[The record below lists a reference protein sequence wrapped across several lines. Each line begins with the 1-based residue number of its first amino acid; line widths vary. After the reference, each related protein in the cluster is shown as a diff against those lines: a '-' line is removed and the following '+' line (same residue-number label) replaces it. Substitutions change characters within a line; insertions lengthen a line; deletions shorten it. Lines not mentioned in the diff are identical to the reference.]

1 MVPKES
7 LRKSLEPRII
17 GQSSPC
23 RQKKQNIS
31 ANETP
36 SRPTSPPRSGLHL
49 KSNGYLSTS
58 LALPSPSKR
67 WKYLSPH
74 RAMFDHSPT
83 PRGRGY
89 KMWINR
95 VSTPKLPRKPS
106 MTYNEDHQRDYFQ
119 DSLDVKE
126 IQWSKERISD
136 EDIDRFVQF
145 SSKNPKRARSVEG
158 LMRKGVDWNDKR
170 QIFKWRL
177 HNIPLTDGDTTL
189 SRSWKNK
196 KMAEVS
202 TRRNRSSSIKNQAVD
217 LPNLTWRPDDIDKF
231 VSKRKSTKVNFSR
244 GSRSRRSSRKSPKR
258 FEVDSLGQRVP
269 TSFSNDKWAE
279 IERQKCMADID
290 RFEKVTLTEVMRD
303 QFLRS
308 GAAE

>member
-1 MVPKES
+1 MEPMWHQNTNHDTYNANVLEKSNSSPSQLRRFMSIGELMVPKES

-17 GQSSPC
+17 GQSSPR

-89 KMWINR
+89 KLWINR

-106 MTYNEDHQRDYFQ
+106 MTYYEDHQRDYFQ
-119 DSLDVKE
+119 DSLDLKE

-145 SSKNPKRARSVEG
+145 SSKNPKRA
-158 LMRKGVDWNDKR
+158 
-170 QIFKWRL
+170 
-177 HNIPLTDGDTTL
+177 
-189 SRSWKNK
+189 
-196 KMAEVS
+196 
-202 TRRNRSSSIKNQAVD
+202 
-217 LPNLTWRPDDIDKF
+217 
-231 VSKRKSTKVNFSR
+231 
-244 GSRSRRSSRKSPKR
+244 
-258 FEVDSLGQRVP
+258 
-269 TSFSNDKWAE
+269 
-279 IERQKCMADID
+279 
-290 RFEKVTLTEVMRD
+290 
-303 QFLRS
+303 
-308 GAAE
+308 